1 MASAQPPH
9 GFLYLNHYG
18 QGGGGTRSYYQGE
31 SIESSEN
38 QVKKENKTQPQEQDM
53 EIGYEDNPL
62 LQTFEGLDKKFLN
75 EIMKLVKEQ
84 TDAEDA
90 ENVRHRETGTTSKE
104 CEVKQSRWKEE
115 DAQHGQLIIWTET
128 TSTRGNVVP
137 PMLKTNF
144 RLLIFK
150 QWRSVIPILKRS
162 FEFLQKIC
170 IFLAFE
176 YNFLLYSVFN

>member
-90 ENVRHRETGTTSKE
+90 ENVRHRESFSLFRFARVTNTSIIGVE
-104 CEVKQSRWKEE
+104 RNAS
-115 DAQHGQLIIWTET
+115 DAWHYAHVHGVQ
-128 TSTRGNVVP
+128 N
-137 PMLKTNF
+137 M
-144 RLLIFK
+144 
-150 QWRSVIPILKRS
+150 
-162 FEFLQKIC
+162 
-170 IFLAFE
+170 
-176 YNFLLYSVFN
+176 

>member
-90 ENVRHRETGTTSKE
+90 ENVRHRE
-104 CEVKQSRWKEE
+104 
-115 DAQHGQLIIWTET
+115 IININTKYL
-128 TSTRGNVVP
+128 RN
-137 PMLKTNF
+137 
-144 RLLIFK
+144 
-150 QWRSVIPILKRS
+150 
-162 FEFLQKIC
+162 C
-170 IFLAFE
+170 
-176 YNFLLYSVFN
+176 